1 MAEAEKFLLYY
12 DLNVDLGEE
21 EEEDRGC
28 DYDFADE
35 CVEPSLRD
43 MGNCF
48 ECWLFMEVDA
58 ADRRSAKQLEE
69 EAVETEVET

>member
-1 MAEAEKFLLYY
+1 MSEQEKAEQQKRQEFYEP
-12 DLNVDLGEE
+12 DVNWTE

-28 DYDFADE
+28 DYDFGDE
-35 CVEPSLRD
+35 CVEPHLRD

-58 ADRRSAKQLEE
+58 EVRKQLKTMKK
-69 EAVETEVET
+69 VKVKK